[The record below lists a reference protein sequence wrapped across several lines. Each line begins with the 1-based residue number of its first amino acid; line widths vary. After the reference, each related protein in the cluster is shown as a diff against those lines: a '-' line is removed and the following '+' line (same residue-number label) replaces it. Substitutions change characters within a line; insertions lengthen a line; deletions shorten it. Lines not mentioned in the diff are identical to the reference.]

1 MLTDVQYVYSLVPRD
16 AVACFLSDAL
26 RYLAG
31 IFKAAIRVI
40 EYIVWAIAEWMLI
53 NIRVGYL
60 FNDKRIN

>member
-1 MLTDVQYVYSLVPRD
+1 MLTDVQYVYSLVPCE

-40 EYIVWAIAEWMLI
+40 EYIVWAIAEWML
-53 NIRVGYL
+53 
-60 FNDKRIN
+60 